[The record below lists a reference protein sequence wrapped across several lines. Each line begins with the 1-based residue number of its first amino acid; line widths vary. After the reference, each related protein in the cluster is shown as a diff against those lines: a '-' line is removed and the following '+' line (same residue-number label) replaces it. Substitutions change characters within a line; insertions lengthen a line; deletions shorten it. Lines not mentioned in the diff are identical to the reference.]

1 MVIKMKEFIFNILK
15 GIVIG
20 ISNVIPG
27 VSGGTMMVS
36 MGIYDKLIFLLTHF
50 IKKMKEAIAMLI
62 PLGIG
67 MVLAIALFSKLFSD
81 ILFPKFPVQTNL
93 FFIGLI
99 LGGLPLI
106 YGKVKGNK
114 LKMPS
119 IIAFIVFFVLV
130 VGLAVIGEGSGA
142 TADTSFSVINVIKLF
157 GVGVVAAAT
166 MVIPGVSGSMMMM
179 VLGYYNTIIDTIS
192 ALIDAL
198 KAFDIA
204 AILET
209 FTILVPFG
217 IGAVIGVVVIAKL
230 VEYVLKN
237 FPLIT
242 YWAII
247 GLVVA
252 SPVAIVIMMD
262 VAAIGVVEI
271 ISGIVLFAVGAVIAY
286 KLGE

>member
-1 MVIKMKEFIFNILK
+1 MKEFIFNILK

-20 ISNVIPG
+20 VSNIIPG

-67 MVLAIALFSKLFSD
+67 MVLAIAIFSKLFSH
-81 ILFPKFPVQTNL
+81 ILFPKFPVQTNM

-114 LKMPS
+114 IKIPS
-119 IIAFIVFFVLV
+119 VIAFIAFFVLV

-179 VLGYYNTIIDTIS
+179 VLGYYYTIIDTIS
-192 ALIDAL
+192 ALTDAL

-204 AILET
+204 AILDT

-247 GLVVA
+247 GLIVA
-252 SPVAIVIMMD
+252 SPVAIVVMMD

-271 ISGIVLFAVGAVIAY
+271 ISGIVLFALGAVIAY
-286 KLGE
+286 ILGE

>member
-1 MVIKMKEFIFNILK
+1 MKEFIFNILK

-81 ILFPKFPVQTNL
+81 ILFPKFPVQTNM

-204 AILET
+204 AILDT
-209 FTILVPFG
+209 FTILAPFG

>member
-204 AILET
+204 AILDT

-262 VAAIGVVEI
+262 VATIGAVEI

>member
-1 MVIKMKEFIFNILK
+1 MIKSILK
-15 GIVIG
+15 GMVIG
-20 ISNVIPG
+20 IANIIPG

-67 MVLAIALFSKLFSD
+67 MVLAIALFSKLFSH
-81 ILFPKFPVQTNL
+81 ILFPKFPVQTNM

-114 LKMPS
+114 IKIPS
-119 IIAFIVFFVLV
+119 VIAFIAFFVLV
-130 VGLAVIGEGSGA
+130 VGLAVIGKGSGA

-166 MVIPGVSGSMMMM
+166 MVIPGVSGSMMML
-179 VLGYYNTIIDTIS
+179 VLGYYYTFIDTIS
-192 ALIDAL
+192 ALTDAL

-204 AILET
+204 AILDT

-217 IGAVIGVVVIAKL
+217 IGAVIGVVVIAKFI
-230 VEYVLKN
+230 EYVLKK

-271 ISGIVLFAVGAVIAY
+271 ISGIVLFALGAVIAY

>member
-1 MVIKMKEFIFNILK
+1 MKEFIFNILK

-20 ISNVIPG
+20 VSNIIPG

-67 MVLAIALFSKLFSD
+67 MVLAIAIFSKLFSH
-81 ILFPKFPVQTNL
+81 ILFPKFPVQTNM

-114 LKMPS
+114 IKIPS
-119 IIAFIVFFVLV
+119 VIAFIAFFVLV

-179 VLGYYNTIIDTIS
+179 VLGYYYTIIDTIS
-192 ALIDAL
+192 ALTDAL

-204 AILET
+204 AILDT

-247 GLVVA
+247 GLIVA
-252 SPVAIVIMMD
+252 SPVAIVVMMD

-271 ISGIVLFAVGAVIAY
+271 ISGIVLFALGAVIAY

>member
-1 MVIKMKEFIFNILK
+1 MKEFIFNILK

-20 ISNVIPG
+20 VSNIIPG

-67 MVLAIALFSKLFSD
+67 MVLAIAIFSKLFSH
-81 ILFPKFPVQTNL
+81 ILFPKFPVQTNM

-114 LKMPS
+114 IKIPS
-119 IIAFIVFFVLV
+119 VIAFIAFFVLV

-192 ALIDAL
+192 ALTDAL

-204 AILET
+204 AILDT

-247 GLVVA
+247 GLIVA
-252 SPVAIVIMMD
+252 SPVAIVVMMD

-271 ISGIVLFAVGAVIAY
+271 ISGIVLFALGAVIAY

>member
-67 MVLAIALFSKLFSD
+67 MVLAIALFSKLFSH
-81 ILFPKFPVQTNL
+81 ILFPKFPVQTNM

-114 LKMPS
+114 IKIPS
-119 IIAFIVFFVLV
+119 VIAFIAFFVLV
-130 VGLAVIGEGSGA
+130 VGLAVIGKGSGA

-166 MVIPGVSGSMMMM
+166 MVIPGVSGSMMML
-179 VLGYYNTIIDTIS
+179 VLGYYYTFIDTIS
-192 ALIDAL
+192 ALTDAL

-204 AILET
+204 AILDT

-271 ISGIVLFAVGAVIAY
+271 ISGIVLFALGAVIAY
-286 KLGE
+286 ILGE